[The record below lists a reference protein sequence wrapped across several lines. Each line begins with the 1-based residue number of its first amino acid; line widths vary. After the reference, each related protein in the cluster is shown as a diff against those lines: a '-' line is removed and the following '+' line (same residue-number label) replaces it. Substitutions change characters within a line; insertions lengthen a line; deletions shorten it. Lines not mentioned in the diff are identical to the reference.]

1 MLRFFFWI
9 LLIGNALLLALN
21 LGYFGVWSA
30 DTHEP
35 QRLELQLRP
44 EQIHLLSA
52 SQLQALNEASREPA
66 PAKASEVLACLE
78 VGNFLLSEL
87 PVFEAKLKQLALGDR
102 QSRTNVT
109 DIATHMVF
117 IPSMGSKENADKKA
131 AELRR
136 LGLTD
141 FYIVQDQSS
150 LRWGISLGVFKTEEA
165 AKAHLAT
172 ITGKGVRSA
181 RTGPRTVSSTKFSFQ
196 LRALS
201 VDEKARFDLIK
212 LNFPNQ
218 ETRNCQ
224 ASAYLKK

>member
-9 LLIGNALLLALN
+9 LLIGNALFLALN
-21 LGYFGVWSA
+21 LGYLGVWSA

-35 QRLELQLRP
+35 QRLERQLLP

-52 SQLQALNEASREPA
+52 GQLQALNEAIREPV

-87 PVFEAKLKQLALGDR
+87 PLFEGKLRQLALGNR
-102 QSRTNVT
+102 QSRTNVI
-109 DIATHMVF
+109 DVATHMVF

-172 ITGKGVRSA
+172 MTGKGVRSA
-181 RTGPRTVSSTKFSFQ
+181 RTGPRTVSSSKFSFQ

-212 LNFPNQ
+212 LDFPNQ
-218 ETRNCQ
+218 ETRNCRG
-224 ASAYLKK
+224 

>member
-1 MLRFFFWI
+1 L
-9 LLIGNALLLALN
+9 
-21 LGYFGVWSA
+21 GVWSA

-35 QRLELQLRP
+35 QRLERQLLP

-66 PAKASEVLACLE
+66 PAKVSEVLACLE
-78 VGNFLLSEL
+78 VGNFVLSEL
-87 PVFEAKLKQLALGDR
+87 PLFEGKLRQLALGNR
-102 QSRTNVT
+102 QSRTNVI
-109 DIATHMVF
+109 DVATHMVY

-165 AKAHLAT
+165 AKAHLVT
-172 ITGKGVRSA
+172 MTGKGVRSA
-181 RTGPRTVSSTKFSFQ
+181 KTGPRTVSSSKFSFQ

-212 LNFPNQ
+212 LDFPNQ
-218 ETRNCQ
+218 ETRNCRE
-224 ASAYLKK
+224 